1 MDYSIQTKK
10 YEGPM
15 ELLMDLIHRNKID
28 ITDISIVEIT
38 EQYVNYI
45 DNMGEFDL
53 DLASDFIDMASKLLE
68 IKSRYILYLKYNL
81 EEDEDPRKEL
91 VQQIEEYQKI
101 REITDELREEI
112 KEYEDKFYR
121 EKEEYIEDEELDLS
135 DITIESVKKLITKLF
150 KEIDSEETEELL
162 NKNEKLKDIVKN
174 KNISVESRI
183 DSIRQNMISRK
194 KIKFSEVIKSGSKK
208 EIIANFLAVLELIKL
223 KEIVIK
229 QESIYDEIV
238 IEKKENDKEIVIE
251 ESITDKEYEK
261 IEKKANRRFAKK
273 QKKMLDNNVK
283 LNDN

>member
-28 ITDISIVEIT
+28 ISDISIFEIT
-38 EQYVNYI
+38 EQYVDYI
-45 DNMGEFDL
+45 DNMEKFDL
-53 DLASDFIDMASKLLE
+53 DIASDFIDMASKLLE

-91 VQQIEEYQKI
+91 QEKIEEYQKI

-112 KEYEDKFYR
+112 KEYEDRFYR
-121 EKEEYIEDEELDLS
+121 EKEEYLEEDDLDLAEIS
-135 DITIESVKKLITKLF
+135 IESIKNIINKLF
-150 KEIDSEETEELL
+150 KEIDEQDTEEVL
-162 NKNEKLKDIVKN
+162 NKNQKLKEIIEI

-183 DSIRQNMISRK
+183 DSIRNNIISRK
-194 KIKFSEVIKSGSKK
+194 KIKFSDLIKSGSKK

-229 QESIYDEIV
+229 QKSIEDEIL
-238 IEKKENDKEIVIE
+238 IEKKENSQEILIE
-251 ESITDKEYEK
+251 ESNIDKEYEK
-261 IEKKANRRFAKK
+261 IERKANRRFEKK
-273 QKKMLDNNVK
+273 QKKIADNDVI
-283 LNDN
+283 